1 MDDTMET
8 TEVEQIL
15 QAAIDEIL
23 PLNPMVASSLYVIMA
38 EHVLGNDFE
47 LNMVLTN
54 RASKAK
60 HLLELELAK
69 RGER

>member
-23 PLNPMVASSLYVIMA
+23 PLNPMVASSLYVVMA

-54 RASKAK
+54 RASKVTSFWK
-60 HLLELELAK
+60 LELEK